1 MKSIFCLYISLM
13 LTACHPTNLDSE
25 YKQTFICKALIQG
38 YLNAQQL
45 GQYQFHQKVKNQ
57 KNDLYIYKQPTV
69 SGMVLSI
76 AHQPELQFECHY
88 LSENQIEITLISS
101 LKKMAHRLRINLMN
115 KNLS

>member
-1 MKSIFCLYISLM
+1 MKSIFCFCISLI

-25 YKQTFICKALIQG
+25 YKQTFICKSLIQG

-76 AHQPELQFECHY
+76 VHQPNLQFECSNSSKIRVEIKLVSSFKQAIPV
-88 LSENQIEITLISS
+88 LS
-101 LKKMAHRLRINLMN
+101 INLIN
-115 KNLS
+115 KDGF